1 MGPIDDLRRI
11 ASQWLLVLLVGV
23 LGGASAWAYAIS
35 LPTQYLATNSIF
47 VTSDR
52 GETTSELLQSSTLT
66 QNLMQSYAQLAT
78 TPTVLNPVISQ
89 LGLDTT
95 PQALASRV
103 TAVTPLNTVIINIAV
118 TSQSATQAVV
128 LADAI
133 SDSLA
138 RTVLTLAPQGT
149 GNVPSIAVTTVT
161 PAQLPV
167 GPFAPDTRLIVLAGL
182 LLGVVLGAGYA
193 LARKVFDTRVS
204 TKKDLDR
211 VSTAPLLGM
220 IGRKRR
226 SDPAGLI
233 MRVLPQSAPAEAYR
247 RVRANLEFLDVD
259 NPPRSAVV
267 TSASARDG
275 KSTTAINLALAMT
288 ECWSRV
294 LIIDADLRRPSI
306 AELCDL
312 EGDVGLTT
320 ILLGYVGP
328 EDAIVRWSDGLDVLP
343 SGAVPPNSGQLLG
356 SAAMKSLMQ
365 RLREDY
371 DFIIVDSPPLL
382 TATDALGLSRLTDG
396 AIVVARYKSTTR
408 QQLAA
413 TRDSLEAVNARILG
427 IVLNRV
433 RERRT
438 GLYYGPLKAVAAA
451 SMPQMSPANK
461 KQTPGLLGR
470 QPTADQETVTILKS
484 KKLPRDVQNVS
495 LKR

>member
-1 MGPIDDLRRI
+1 MRPLDDLRSI
-11 ASQWLLVLLVGV
+11 TSQWILVLIVGV
-23 LGGASAWAYAIS
+23 LGGAAAWAYALS
-35 LPTQYLATNSIF
+35 LPPQYRATNSIF

-52 GETTSELLQSSTLT
+52 GETTSE
-66 QNLMQSYAQLAT
+66 NLMQSYAQLAM
-78 TPTVLNPVISQ
+78 TPTVLGPVISE

-95 PQALASRV
+95 AQALASRV
-103 TAVTPLNTVIINIAV
+103 TAVTPLNTVVINITV

-128 LADAI
+128 LADAV

-138 RTVLTLAPQGT
+138 KTVLTLAPKGPS
-149 GNVPSIAVTTVT
+149 NVPSIGITTVT

-167 GPFAPDTRLIVLAGL
+167 GPFAPDTRLIVSIGL
-182 LLGVVLGAGYA
+182 LLGFALGAAYA
-193 LARKVFDTRVS
+193 LARKVLDTRVS

-226 SDPAGLI
+226 SDPAGLV
-233 MRVLPQSAPAEAYR
+233 MRVLPHSASAEAYR

-259 NPPRSAVV
+259 KPPRSAVV

-288 ECWSRV
+288 ECSSRV
-294 LIIDADLRRPSI
+294 LLIDADLRRPSI

-312 EGDVGLTT
+312 EGNVGLTT

-356 SAAMKSLMQ
+356 SAAMKTLMQ
-365 RLREDY
+365 RLLEDY

-396 AIVVARYKSTTR
+396 AIVVVRYKSTTR

-413 TRDSLEAVNARILG
+413 SRESLEAVNARILG

-433 RERRT
+433 RDRA
-438 GLYYGPLKAVAAA
+438 GVYYGPLTAVAAA
-451 SMPQMSPANK
+451 SPPQTSSTNK
-461 KQTPGLLGR
+461 QQILSLLGR
-470 QPTADQETVTILKS
+470 RPTTDQKTVTILKS
-484 KKLPRDVQNVS
+484 KKPSPEVQNVS
-495 LKR
+495 LKH